1 MSPED
6 VLLIFPGASGTFLA
20 SRVGDVEMQ
29 AIAIDLTLLCGVLTV
44 PECRALSSFSVSNQQ
59 KVMYLPRQHAFSV
72 RFSDIC
78 RTQKTNA
85 LLSRLKLLQLFA
97 ELIGDGLQ
105 VPASTAL
112 DFTDSRARM
121 RQLIQQIPEAEL
133 MRCSVVDLA
142 KKICCSQRHFSRLF
156 REEVGVSLREKQK
169 NSGSNVPVISW
180 NRARTRS
187 SISPWMRAT
196 RA

>member
-1 MSPED
+1 M
-6 VLLIFPGASGTFLA
+6 
-20 SRVGDVEMQ
+20 
-29 AIAIDLTLLCGVLTV
+29 
-44 PECRALSSFSVSNQQ
+44 
-59 KVMYLPRQHAFSV
+59 
-72 RFSDIC
+72 
-78 RTQKTNA
+78 
-85 LLSRLKLLQLFA
+85 LSRLKLLQLFA